1 MRKSLYN
8 NALTAWMLVVL
19 VTSLGACTPTN
30 SDDWPKMEADA
41 LWQQLESDQ
50 DQTTV
55 AQNNDPSLSDGSNL
69 SRPPFM
75 GTPVSLLDIQ
85 VTLDEI
91 ERDLPFHEQSI
102 KKALADFESAA
113 EGEKALYWRGVE
125 IEKSRI
131 NDLTGQLRNISY
143 QIADNS
149 QASAERQL
157 ARMLL
162 INAEAI
168 TPASPDEM
176 TMAALQQAESV
187 AFAPANDNGFQYD
200 NQMVVSANKHASEA
214 GLEIL
219 KRGGSAADAAI
230 AVEMVLSLVEPQSS
244 GIGGGGFMLHYDPN
258 RTGPNQLNF
267 YDGRETAPM
276 AAGPD
281 LFKEITDKEGYVLLD
296 AVFGGRSVGTPGVLA
311 MLKMAH
317 DNHGVL
323 PWAEVFEPAIRIA
336 EEGFLVSPRL
346 EEYITSNTLLM
357 KIPASFAFFYDENG
371 DAWKAGHLL
380 KNPKHAA
387 VLRRVANEGIDAFYK
402 GDIAEKIVDAVRN
415 APFNPGLLAL
425 SDLENYRA
433 VERDVLCGPFR
444 EYKVCSISSPS
455 SGGSTTIAALG
466 MLKEYDLGEM
476 EPHSAEAYH
485 LMLEAERLAYAD
497 RNQFSADSDFV
508 YVPIHGM
515 INEDYL
521 AERAKQIDPTKS
533 MGIAE
538 HGNPPTDRDAP
549 LELAADQSLEIPS
562 TTHFVILDKW
572 GHAVSMTA
580 TVESFFGSR
589 LMVEGFMLNNEM
601 TDFSLVPEVDGR
613 LVNNRVQGG
622 KRPRSTM
629 SPSIT
634 LDGEGRPVLVVGS
647 PGGSNIIDY
656 VTQTIINVLDWDMNI
671 QDAINQPH
679 VLNKNGPT
687 LVEEG
692 TSAENLIEPLR
703 ALGHEVEAV
712 TLMSGLH
719 GIRIKYPRA
728 NQRTIEGGADP
739 RREGYVAQ

>member
-1 MRKSLYN
+1 IK
-8 NALTAWMLVVL
+8 
-19 VTSLGACTPTN
+19 
-30 SDDWPKMEADA
+30 
-41 LWQQLESDQ
+41 LE
-50 DQTTV
+50 
-55 AQNNDPSLSDGSNL
+55 
-69 SRPPFM
+69 
-75 GTPVSLLDIQ
+75 
-85 VTLDEI
+85 
-91 ERDLPFHEQSI
+91 
-102 KKALADFESAA
+102 
-113 EGEKALYWRGVE
+113 
-125 IEKSRI
+125 
-131 NDLTGQLRNISY
+131 
-143 QIADNS
+143 
-149 QASAERQL
+149 
-157 ARMLL
+157 
-162 INAEAI
+162 
-168 TPASPDEM
+168 
-176 TMAALQQAESV
+176 
-187 AFAPANDNGFQYD
+187 
-200 NQMVVSANKHASEA
+200 
-214 GLEIL
+214 
-219 KRGGSAADAAI
+219 
-230 AVEMVLSLVEPQSS
+230 
-244 GIGGGGFMLHYDPN
+244 
-258 RTGPNQLNF
+258 
-267 YDGRETAPM
+267 
-276 AAGPD
+276 
-281 LFKEITDKEGYVLLD
+281 

-317 DNHGVL
+317 DAHGVL

-336 EEGFLVSPRL
+336 EQGFIVSPRL
-346 EEYITSNTLLM
+346 EEYITKDTLLM
-357 KIPASFAFFYDENG
+357 KIPASRDHFYDENG
-371 DAWKAGHLL
+371 DPWKAGHLL

-387 VLRRVANEGIDAFYK
+387 VLRRIANEGIDAFYK

-415 APFNPGLLAL
+415 APFNPGLLTL
-425 SDLENYRA
+425 SDLENYTA
-433 VERDVLCGPFR
+433 KERDVLCGPFR

-476 EPHSAEAYH
+476 KPHSAEAYH
-485 LMLEAERLAYAD
+485 LMLESERLAYAD
-497 RNQFSADSDFV
+497 RDQFSADSDFV

-515 INEDYL
+515 INQDYL
-521 AERAKQIDPTKS
+521 AERAKMIDPLKS
-533 MGIAE
+533 MGKAE

-580 TVESFFGSR
+580 TVESMFGSR
-589 LMVEGFMLNNEM
+589 VMVEGFMLNNEL

-634 LDGEGRPVLVVGS
+634 FDADNRPVLVVGS

-692 TSAENLIEPLR
+692 TSAESLIEPLR
-703 ALGHEVEAV
+703 ALGHEVNAV

-719 GIRIKYPRA
+719 GIRIKYPRE
-728 NQRTIEGGADP
+728 NQRTLEGGADP